1 MRIPHL
7 LVSLEIGDTMAW
19 IATSCAAA
27 LAGLGRWSQCA
38 FCAAAALASIALCS
52 SDALA
57 YPNKPLRLV
66 VPYPPGGPVDITARI
81 IGPEL
86 SQSLGQPVVIDNR
99 AGAGGILASDL
110 VAKSVPDGHTLL
122 LGTVTN
128 AINPSVVPKLPFD
141 AQKDFTPVTMLVVIT
156 SLLAVHPGVQ
166 ATSVQSLLQL
176 AKARPGALRYAS
188 TGNGTPGHL
197 AAELFKSMGG
207 VDMLHVPYKGAAPA
221 LVDVMSGQ
229 VHVVLLSAPGL
240 VPHVRAGRLRALAVT
255 NSKRSAL
262 LPDLPTIAESG
273 LPGFEAEGWHGVFV
287 PSGTPAGAV
296 TALNRAL
303 LDVLAGGDVRR
314 RLMQGGAEPVGL
326 PPAEFAAKF
335 RAEVERWAR
344 VVKAAGI
351 KAD

>member
-1 MRIPHL
+1 MSRISIPP
-7 LVSLEIGDTMAW
+7 
-19 IATSCAAA
+19 AAA
-27 LAGLGRWSQCA
+27 LAGFHRWSA
-38 FCAAAALASIALCS
+38 VGLAATVALISAVVPASEAV
-52 SDALA
+52 A
-57 YPNKPLRLV
+57 YPTKPLRLL
-66 VPYPPGGPVDITARI
+66 VPFPPGGPVDITARI

-86 SQSLGQPVVIDNR
+86 SQSMGQPVVVDNR
-99 AGAGGILASDL
+99 AGAGGILAADL
-110 VAKSVPDGHTLL
+110 VAKSLPDGHTLL
-122 LGTVTN
+122 LGTVSN
-128 AINPSVVPKLPFD
+128 AINPAVVPKLPFD
-141 AQKDFTPVTMLVVIT
+141 AQKDFTPVTLLVVIT
-156 SLLAVHPGVQ
+156 SILAVHPGVP
-166 ATSVQSLLQL
+166 ATSVQSLLAL
-176 AKARPGALRYAS
+176 AKAKPGALRYAS

-229 VHVVLLSAPGL
+229 VQVVLLSAPGL

-255 NSKRSAL
+255 NAKRSTL
-262 LPDLPTIAESG
+262 LPELPTIAESG

-287 PSGTPAGAV
+287 PSK
-296 TALNRAL
+296 TAATVVEQLNRAL
-303 LDVLAGGDVRR
+303 LNALANEEVRK

-344 VVKAAGI
+344 VVKSAGI

>member
-1 MRIPHL
+1 MSRISIPP
-7 LVSLEIGDTMAW
+7 
-19 IATSCAAA
+19 AAA
-27 LAGLGRWSQCA
+27 LAGFHRWSA
-38 FCAAAALASIALCS
+38 VGLAATVALISAVVPASEVV
-52 SDALA
+52 A
-57 YPNKPLRLV
+57 YPTKPLRLL
-66 VPYPPGGPVDITARI
+66 VPFPPGGPVDITARI

-86 SQSLGQPVVIDNR
+86 SQSMGQPVVVDNR
-99 AGAGGILASDL
+99 AGAGGILAADL
-110 VAKSVPDGHTLL
+110 VAKSLPDGHTLL
-122 LGTVTN
+122 LGTVSN
-128 AINPSVVPKLPFD
+128 AINPAVVPKLPFD
-141 AQKDFTPVTMLVVIT
+141 AQRDFIPVTLLVVIT
-156 SLLAVHPGVQ
+156 SILAVHPGVP
-166 ATSVQSLLQL
+166 ATSVQSLLAL
-176 AKARPGALRYAS
+176 AKAKPGALRYAS

-229 VHVVLLSAPGL
+229 VQVVLLSAPGL

-255 NSKRSAL
+255 NAKRSTL
-262 LPDLPTIAESG
+262 LPELPTIAESG

-287 PSGTPAGAV
+287 PTKTPATV
-296 TALNRAL
+296 VEQLNLAL
-303 LDVLAGGDVRR
+303 LNALANEEVRK

-344 VVKAAGI
+344 VVKSAGI

>member
-1 MRIPHL
+1 MSP
-7 LVSLEIGDTMAW
+7 A
-19 IATSCAAA
+19 ATHARF
-27 LAGLGRWSQCA
+27 GRWSGCGLGS
-38 FCAAAALASIALCS
+38 FAALIAASLWS
-52 SDALA
+52 SSASA
-57 YPNKPLRLV
+57 YPTKPLRLV
-66 VPYPPGGPVDITARI
+66 VPYPPGGPVDITARVM
-81 IGPEL
+81 GPEL
-86 SQSLGQPVVIDNR
+86 SHNLGHPVVIDNR
-99 AGAGGILASDL
+99 AGAGGILGSDV

-128 AINPSVVPKLPFD
+128 AINPSIVPKLPFD

-156 SLLAVHPGVQ
+156 SILAVHPAVQ
-166 ATSVQSLLQL
+166 ATSVQSLLAL
-176 AKARPGALRYAS
+176 AKAKPGALRYAS

-197 AAELFKSMGG
+197 AAELFKTMGG

-221 LVDVMSGQ
+221 LVDAMSGQ

-240 VPHVRAGRLRALAVT
+240 LPHVRAGRLRALAVT

-287 PSGTPAGAV
+287 PSATPATAV
-296 TALNRAL
+296 AVLNRAL
-303 LDVLAGGDVRR
+303 VKVLAGDEVRK

-335 RAEVERWAR
+335 KAEVDRWAR

>member
-1 MRIPHL
+1 MAAAPAL
-7 LVSLEIGDTMAW
+7 LSLRQGSVCALC
-19 IATSCAAA
+19 SAAA
-27 LAGLGRWSQCA
+27 LI
-38 FCAAAALASIALCS
+38 AASLSS

-57 YPNKPLRLV
+57 YPTKPLRLV

-81 IGPEL
+81 VGPEL
-86 SQSLGQPVVIDNR
+86 SQTLGQPVVIDNR

-141 AQKDFTPVTMLVVIT
+141 AQKDFTAVTMLVVIT
-156 SLLAVHPGVQ
+156 SILAVHPGVQ
-166 ATSVQSLLQL
+166 ATSVQSLLAL
-176 AKARPGALRYAS
+176 AKAKPGALRYAS

-221 LVDVMSGQ
+221 LVDVISGQ

-240 VPHVRAGRLRALAVT
+240 VPHLHAGRLRALAVT
-255 NSKRSAL
+255 NAKRSAL

-273 LPGFEAEGWHGVFV
+273 LPGFEAEGWHGIFV
-287 PSGTPAGAV
+287 PSGTPAAAV
-296 TALNRAL
+296 SALNRGL
-303 LDVLAGGDVRR
+303 LNALAGDNVRK

-335 RAEVERWAR
+335 KAEVARWAR
-344 VVKAAGI
+344 VVKSAGI

>member
-1 MRIPHL
+1 M
-7 LVSLEIGDTMAW
+7 
-19 IATSCAAA
+19 
-27 LAGLGRWSQCA
+27 
-38 FCAAAALASIALCS
+38 
-52 SDALA
+52 
-57 YPNKPLRLV
+57 
-66 VPYPPGGPVDITARI
+66 PYPPGGPVDITARI

-86 SQSLGQPVVIDNR
+86 SQYVGQPVVIDNR

-122 LGTVTN
+122 LGTVSN

-156 SLLAVHPGVQ
+156 SILAVHPGVQ
-166 ATSVQSLLQL
+166 ATSVQSLIAL
-176 AKARPGALRYAS
+176 AKAKPGALRYAS

-197 AAELFKSMGG
+197 AAELFKSMAG

-229 VHVVLLSAPGL
+229 VQVVLLSAPGL

-255 NSKRSAL
+255 NAKRSAL

-287 PSGTPAGAV
+287 PSGTPAAVV
-296 TALNRAL
+296 TALNAAL
-303 LDVLAGGDVRR
+303 LKALANEEVRK

-326 PPAEFAAKF
+326 PSAEFAAKF

>member
-1 MRIPHL
+1 MARIAIPDAM
-7 LVSLEIGDTMAW
+7 S
-19 IATSCAAA
+19 
-27 LAGLGRWSQCA
+27 LAGFGRWSA
-38 FCAAAALASIALCS
+38 LRVCAAAALIATALS
-52 SDALA
+52 SSAAVA
-57 YPNKPLRLV
+57 YPTKPLRLL

-86 SQSLGQPVVIDNR
+86 SQNMGQPVVIDNR
-99 AGAGGILASDL
+99 AGAGGILAADL

-156 SLLAVHPGVQ
+156 SILAVHPGVQ
-166 ATSVQSLLQL
+166 ATSVQSLLAL
-176 AKARPGALRYAS
+176 AKAKPGALSYAS

-207 VDMLHVPYKGAAPA
+207 VDLLHVPYKGAASA

-229 VHVVLLSAPGL
+229 VQVVLLSAPGL
-240 VPHVRAGRLRALAVT
+240 LPHVRAGRLRALAVT
-255 NSKRSAL
+255 NAKRSVL

-273 LPGFEAEGWHGVFV
+273 LPGFEAEGWHGIFV
-287 PSGTPAGAV
+287 PSRTPAAV
-296 TALNRAL
+296 VAALNRGL
-303 LDVLAGGDVRR
+303 LTVLASDDVRK

-326 PPAEFAAKF
+326 PPAEFAVKF
-335 RAEVERWAR
+335 KAEVERWAR
-344 VVKAAGI
+344 VVKSAGI